1 MSELTNNN
9 RKSLQAQLLTTVS
22 SLALIGIALSGSKAR
37 ATEDGERHPT
47 VWVELGGQLSGL
59 ADEQEAFAPSLM
71 DGRAPEFS
79 SSTQFEEAPRFSIE
93 EVGSISIE
101 PHASDWMFKASVRY
115 GRSLSNKHV
124 RQQTNPKA
132 FITYLSGHRYAKY
145 PSASKFADTNSQIGE
160 NHLIID
166 FQVGKDVGL
175 GLFGTRSSSHLSLG
189 VRFAQFQSASN
200 IALKSD
206 PDWHF
211 HYLSLGS
218 RYLPLGGTYH
228 SNLASL
234 EAARSF
240 RGIGPSISWTGATPF
255 LVQRQDSELTFDWGL
270 NAAVLFG
277 RQRAKVHY
285 QTTGHYHTAK
295 YHGSPPNVY
304 HSTPSHRSVTPPAR
318 SRSVVVPNLGAF
330 AGLSFR
336 YNVAKVSFGYRADFF
351 LGAMDGGIDGHKSYD
366 RNFYGP
372 YATVSIGLGG

>member
-1 MSELTNNN
+1 MSELTLKG
-9 RKSLQAQLLTTVS
+9 RRSFQFQLLTTVS
-22 SLALIGIALSGSKAR
+22 AFALIGAVVHAGKAQS
-37 ATEDGERHPT
+37 AEDSEPRPT
-47 VWVELGGQLSGL
+47 VWIELGGQLSALSDG
-59 ADEQEAFAPSLM
+59 QEPFAPSLM
-71 DGRAPEFS
+71 DGRLSAFSPSARFEKSPHLSIDETGSVSIQPEN
-79 SSTQFEEAPRFSIE
+79 
-93 EVGSISIE
+93 
-101 PHASDWMFKASVRY
+101 SDWEFKASVRY
-115 GRSLSNKHV
+115 GRSVSNKHV

-132 FITYLSGHRYAKY
+132 FINYISGHRYAKY
-145 PSASKFADTNSQIGE
+145 PSASKFADTTSGINES
-160 NHLIID
+160 HLILD

-175 GLFGTRSSSHLSLG
+175 GLFGGKSSSTLSLG
-189 VRFAQFQSASN
+189 VRFAQFESASN
-200 IALKSD
+200 ISLKSD

-211 HYLSLGS
+211 NYKYFSG
-218 RYLPLGGTYH
+218 RNVPLGGTYH
-228 SNLASL
+228 SNIASL

-351 LGAMDGGIDGHKSYD
+351 FGAMDGGIDGHKSYD
-366 RNFYGP
+366 RSFYGP